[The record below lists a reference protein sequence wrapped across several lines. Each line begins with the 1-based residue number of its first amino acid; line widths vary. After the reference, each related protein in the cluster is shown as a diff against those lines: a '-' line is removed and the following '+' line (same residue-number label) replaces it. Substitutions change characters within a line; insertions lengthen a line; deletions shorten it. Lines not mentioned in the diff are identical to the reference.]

1 MNQETELTM
10 RESQLAALNV
20 LVKIKEIFDAHNW
33 KYYLAYGTLLGA
45 IRHNGF
51 IPWDDDI
58 DIWVPRNDYEAF
70 LTYYKEHKEEFEHLE
85 LFHYSTSEK
94 YLYPIAR
101 LSDNRYKTVFFDQK
115 EYGIGSFV
123 DIYPLDGINPS
134 DKRFI
139 KKLYHKTL
147 VISMMGYKDFLP
159 SKNKI
164 VNIFKYLYWSLLKN
178 KPSTKKLKEID
189 LKARKYAFGS
199 TEYFGNVNWEP
210 RTCYKMSYLGNGINH
225 VFEGVEFRI
234 PEHYDELMKQEY
246 GDYMKLPPV
255 EEQVGHHFYKVYKK

>member
-1 MNQETELTM
+1 MNSEKELSM
-10 RESQLAALNV
+10 RESQMAAFDV
-20 LVKIKEIFDAHNW
+20 LLKIKEVFDAHNW
-33 KYYLAYGTLLGA
+33 IYYLAYGTLLGA

-58 DIWVPRNDYEAF
+58 DIWVPRKDYEAF
-70 LTYYKEHKEEFEHLE
+70 INYFKTHREEFPHLE
-85 LFHYSTSEK
+85 LFHYSTCEK

-101 LSDNRYKTVFFDQK
+101 LSDNRYRTEFFDQK

-123 DIYPLDGINPS
+123 DIYPLDGIDPN

-139 KKLYHKTL
+139 KKLYNKTM
-147 VISMMGYKDFLP
+147 VISMMGYRNYLP

-164 VNIFKYLYWSLLKN
+164 VNIGKYLYWSMLKN
-178 KPSTKKLKEID
+178 KTSIKKLKDID
-189 LKARKYAFGS
+189 TRAQKYEFGS
-199 TEYFGNVNWEP
+199 TAYYGCVNWEP
-210 RTCYKMSYLGNGINH
+210 RTIYKLSYLGKGINH